1 MKHTPPLIAPS
12 LLAADFGRL
21 NDEIMMVNRS
31 EADSFHVDVMD
42 GSFVP
47 NFSIGTPIIQ
57 AIKKQARKP
66 LDIHLMI
73 LDPERYIDHFVQI
86 GADWLTVHIE
96 ATADLHKTI
105 RHIKNLGVKAGVSLN
120 PETPETRLT
129 EILPEADVILVMSV
143 HPGFGAQ
150 SFIPETFEKIR
161 ALNRIRHARNL
172 DFLIEVDGGV
182 NLQNARALVDA
193 GADILV
199 AGNTIF
205 SSPDP
210 EETIHLLKSGH

>member
-57 AIKKQARKP
+57 AIKKQALKP

-96 ATADLHKTI
+96 ATVDLHKTVT
-105 RHIKNLGVKAGVSLN
+105 HIKNLGVKAGVSLN

-161 ALNRIRHARNL
+161 TLNRIRQARNL

-193 GADILV
+193 GADVLV